1 MYKAVGFISGRV
13 YATGASKREC
23 YRALDVKY
31 REVSSKRFYGS
42 GGNYQTV
49 VWVYPEPLVIV
60 RG

>member
-31 REVSSKRFYGS
+31 REVSSKKFFGS
-42 GGNYQTV
+42 GNYQTIV
-49 VWVYPEPLVIV
+49 RVYPEPLVIV